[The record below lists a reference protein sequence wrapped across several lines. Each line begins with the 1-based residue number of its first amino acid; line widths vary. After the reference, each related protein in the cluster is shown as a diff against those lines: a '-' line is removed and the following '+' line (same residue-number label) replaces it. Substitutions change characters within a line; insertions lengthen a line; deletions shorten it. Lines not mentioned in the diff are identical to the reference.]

1 MKRFSHG
8 LILILIALIALELA
22 ACGNASHGKQTA
34 QGQSTQPSVTP
45 GATTTQAGQT
55 PTAAE
60 TSTPA
65 EQIVLTLGKT
75 QYTTSERI
83 QVTITNHLTTPIY
96 LSAYYTSCT
105 YISMQRQ
112 TQSGWLSLGR
122 CLTLA
127 PQSAALQPGASVVQQ
142 LTPPVNNPKMAARA
156 LWPTGT
162 YRALLYYSLTPDSDT
177 TQGAS
182 VTSSTFS
189 IR

>member
-1 MKRFSHG
+1 MRRFSHG
-8 LILILIALIALELA
+8 LLLILIALIAFELA
-22 ACGNASHGKQTA
+22 ACGNASNGKQTT

-55 PTAAE
+55 PTTAG

-65 EQIVLTLGKT
+65 GQIVLALGKT
-75 QYTTSERI
+75 QYTTSEHI

-105 YISMQRQ
+105 YITIQRQ
-112 TQSGWLSLGR
+112 IQNGWLSLGR
-122 CLTLA
+122 CLTVA
-127 PQSAALQPGASVVQQ
+127 TQSAALQPGASVVQQ
-142 LTPPVNNPKMAARA
+142 LTPPVNNPKMATRA

-182 VTSSTFS
+182 VTSPTFL